1 MSEFR
6 DAIKNA
12 ADREGVTVIDVDPAY
27 TSKTCS
33 ECGLL
38 NKELKSEKEWICSSC
53 GVVHDRDENAANNLQ
68 KMGQRYI
75 ESMKKESLDVIE

>member
-12 ADREGVTVIDVDPAY
+12 ADREGVTVIDVDAAY

-33 ECGLL
+33 ECGFL
-38 NKELKSEKEWICSSC
+38 NKELKSEKEWVCSSC

-75 ESMKKESLDVIE
+75 ESMKKENLEVIE